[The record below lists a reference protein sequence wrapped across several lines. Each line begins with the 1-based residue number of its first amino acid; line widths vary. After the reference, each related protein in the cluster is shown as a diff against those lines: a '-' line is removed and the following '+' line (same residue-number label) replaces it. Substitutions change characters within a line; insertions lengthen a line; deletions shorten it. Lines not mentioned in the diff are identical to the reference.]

1 MTNLHPMPVPAGQ
14 MRAAMIEA
22 ARRLLED
29 SPICNVSIREVCEA
43 VGVGKS
49 VLYRHFGDKNG
60 LLSAVID
67 EAFNRYIER
76 KRSREHTADPVTDL
90 HACWDDYLDFA
101 AANPALYRLM
111 FSPAMPKMPDAAGRI
126 FVLLTEA
133 LDRCAVAGALRIPSR
148 EAAQMILSANTGVAL
163 SLLSQPDR
171 FGDPELSARVRDA
184 VFAICLTSGTN
195 RPEAPRTQA
204 LDDGFEIGGR
214 YHR

>member
-1 MTNLHPMPVPAGQ
+1 MLVTNLHPTPVPAGQ

-29 SPICNVSIREVCEA
+29 SPTHDISSSEVCES
-43 VGVGKS
+43 VGVGEP

-67 EAFNRYIER
+67 EPFNHYIER
-76 KRSREHTADPVTDL
+76 KRSRDQGVDPVTEL
-90 HACWDDYLDFA
+90 YACWDDYLDFA

-111 FSPAMPKMPDAAGRI
+111 FSPTLPKVPDAAGRI

-133 LDRCAVAGALRIPSR
+133 LDRCAVVGALRIPSG

-163 SLLSQPDR
+163 SILSQPDR
-171 FGDPELSARVRDA
+171 FGDPRLSERVRDA
-184 VFAICLTSGTN
+184 VFAICLTRDGHQQEDET
-195 RPEAPRTQA
+195 TQ
-204 LDDGFEIGGR
+204 G
-214 YHR
+214 

>member
-1 MTNLHPMPVPAGQ
+1 MTNLHPTPAPAGQ

-29 SPICNVSIREVCEA
+29 SPIRNVSIREVCEA
-43 VGVGKS
+43 VGVGRS

-163 SLLSQPDR
+163 SILSQPDR
-171 FGDPELSARVRDA
+171 FGDPELSTRVRDA

-195 RPEAPRTQA
+195 RPKDPGTQA
-204 LDDGFEIGGR
+204 LDDRFEVGGQYR
-214 YHR
+214 R